1 MDFTPAQH
9 QAIHLDDNLIVT
21 AGAGSGKT
29 RVLVERYLR
38 LLTTEALQDD
48 EAAFTAV
55 ASILAITFTEKAAR
69 EMRERVQQA
78 VEKRSQDAPR
88 AERPTWEARRSAIE
102 AARIGTI
109 HSFCATLLRSHPA
122 ETGLDPHFRVLDE
135 VEALLLLAESVD
147 TALAAAVQSA
157 HSDDPDVTRQ
167 TSDLALLLAEAGR
180 EEVRTI
186 LTGMVRGGAEVRAAL
201 AHMPTTADALHAL
214 WQTWLTTTRANV
226 LVALIG
232 HLRSCAASVEL
243 DRLAAVASDQDLI
256 GKQVR
261 AVHNWLAQ
269 LPCIDVIDGVPEN
282 PTHISI
288 PDFTPIQTIKLTG
301 GSKKNWPTTTD
312 LEAAKDALR
321 VLRTA
326 YQAYQ
331 DKDLLELTFD
341 PELEQRAAR
350 IILALR
356 TLYRQA
362 VDCYTQRKEQ
372 IDALDYDDLEQ
383 RARTLL
389 EQHPQVCA
397 RWQTELRAVLVDE
410 FQDTNDEQRAIIY
423 ALMGMQNPPSAA
435 ANPSSAACAPPMLFV
450 VGDGKQSIYRFRGAD
465 VRVFRR
471 VASDIVARGGQAV
484 ALDTSFRSH
493 AMLLTWINQVS
504 TSIFARPRPLRPYE
518 IPFETLH
525 AHRPAPMHPC
535 CVEVHL
541 VTDTANAEASREAEA
556 RALVERIQALVTG
569 AAGPLVAGPQGWRTP
584 EYGDFALLFQASTV
598 FDYYEQALR
607 AAGIPFLTTAGRGYY
622 GRKEVLDL
630 IHLLRVLD
638 DPADEL
644 ALVGV
649 LRSPLFALDDGSI
662 LRLRFAHPHSLWAA
676 LMERT
681 AETPDAAYVPL
692 NFARTTLRDLHDLR
706 GRVTVVELLRAALA
720 QTGYLATISG
730 LPDGERR
737 RVNVEK
743 LLEAARRVGSG
754 GLGVFRVYLDN
765 LLQAESREG
774 EAPLEATGSVQL
786 MTVHRSKGLEF
797 PIVVLP
803 DLGRK
808 PPPQKAPW
816 LARRPYGLALQLR
829 DATGE
834 QEPTVAYQLA
844 LAEERQMEQ
853 AERERLLYVAL
864 TRARDYLLLSGP
876 AARKSGEDWL
886 SRLMCAAGWP
896 WEGGG
901 PAAGTAGCVQVF
913 YV

>member
-38 LLTTEALQDD
+38 LLTTDALQDD
-48 EAAFTAV
+48 AAAFAAV

-69 EMRERVQQA
+69 EMRERVRQA
-78 VEKRSQDAPR
+78 VEQRAQEAPR

-102 AARIGTI
+102 VARIGTI

-147 TALAAAVQSA
+147 AALAVAVQSA
-157 HSDDPDVTRQ
+157 RGDDPDVARQ
-167 TSDLALLLAEAGR
+167 TSDLALLLAEFGR
-180 EEVRTI
+180 EELRVI
-186 LTGMVRGGAEVRAAL
+186 LTDMVRGGAEVRAAL
-201 AHMPTTADALHAL
+201 THMPATVDALQAL
-214 WQTWLTTTRANV
+214 WQTWLITTRANV

-232 HLRSCAASVEL
+232 HLRSCAARVEL
-243 DRLAAVASDQDLI
+243 DRLAAIASDQDLI

-261 AVHNWLAQ
+261 AVHNWLAH
-269 LPCIDVIDGVPEN
+269 LPVVDRTDGASEN
-282 PTHISI
+282 PNYISI
-288 PDFTPIQTIKLTG
+288 PDFTPIQAIKLNG
-301 GSKKNWPTTTD
+301 GSKKNWPTAED
-312 LEAAKDALR
+312 LVAAKAALDMVR
-321 VLRTA
+321 AV
-326 YQAYQ
+326 YKDNK
-331 DKDLLELTFD
+331 DKNLLELTLD
-341 PELEQRAAR
+341 AELEQRAAQVT
-350 IILALR
+350 LSLR
-356 TLYRQA
+356 TLYMQTVA
-362 VDCYTQRKEQ
+362 CYTQRKEQ

-383 RARTLL
+383 RARALL

-397 RWQTELRAVLVDE
+397 RWQAELRAVLVDE

-423 ALMGMQNPPSAA
+423 ALTGMHHPSPAA
-435 ANPSSAACAPPMLFV
+435 DNRSSAACAPPTLFV

-465 VRVFRR
+465 VSVFRR

-493 AMLLTWINQVS
+493 AMLLTWINRVTAQV
-504 TSIFARPRPLRPYE
+504 FARPQPLRAYE
-518 IPFETLH
+518 IPFEALH
-525 AHRPAPMHPC
+525 AHRPAPPHPC
-535 CVEVHL
+535 CVELHL
-541 VTDTANAEASREAEA
+541 VTDSTSAEASRETEA
-556 RALVERIQALVTG
+556 QALAERIQVLVQGTEGALVH
-569 AAGPLVAGPQGWRTP
+569 GPQGWRIP

-598 FDYYEQALR
+598 FDHYEQALR
-607 AAGIPFLTTAGRGYY
+607 AVGIPYLTTAGRGYY

-638 DPADEL
+638 DPTDEL

-649 LRSPLFALDDGSI
+649 LRSPLFALDDATI

-676 LMERT
+676 LMQT
-681 AETPDAAYVPL
+681 AAEMPKAAYAPL
-692 NFARTTLRDLHDLR
+692 DFARTTLRDLHDLR

-754 GLGVFRVYLDN
+754 GLGVFRVYLDS

-829 DATGE
+829 DTTGE
-834 QEPTVAYQLA
+834 KVPTVAYHLA
-844 LAEERQMEQ
+844 LAEERRMEQ

-876 AARKSGEDWL
+876 APQPSGEDWL
-886 SRLMCAAGWP
+886 SRLMSAAGWR
-896 WEGGG
+896 WEDGG
-901 PAAGTAGCVQVF
+901 PAGCVRVF

>member
-48 EAAFTAV
+48 ETAFVAV
-55 ASILAITFTEKAAR
+55 ASILAITFTDKAAR

-78 VEKRSQDAPR
+78 VEQRAQEAPR

-122 ETGLDPHFRVLDE
+122 ETGLDPGFRVLDE
-135 VEALLLLAESVD
+135 VEALLLLTESVD
-147 TALAAAVQSA
+147 TAMAAAVQSA
-157 HSDDPDVTRQ
+157 YRNDPDVARQ
-167 TSDLALLLAEAGR
+167 TADLTLLLAETGR
-180 EEVRTI
+180 EELRTI

-201 AHMPTTADALHAL
+201 AHMPMTADELQVW

-226 LVALIG
+226 LAALIR

-261 AVHNWLAQ
+261 AVHDWLGQ
-269 LPCIDVIDGVPEN
+269 LPRIDVTAGGLEPA
-282 PTHISI
+282 THISL
-288 PDFTPIQTIKLTG
+288 PDFTPIQTIRLTG

-312 LEAAKDALR
+312 LEAAKDALN

-326 YQAYQ
+326 YQEYQ

-341 PELEQRAAR
+341 AELEQRAAQV
-350 IILALR
+350 ILALR
-356 TLYRQA
+356 ALYMQVVA
-362 VDCYTQRKEQ
+362 CYTQRKEQ

-383 RARTLL
+383 RARALL

-397 RWQTELRAVLVDE
+397 RWQAELRAVLVDE

-423 ALMGMQNPPSAA
+423 ALTGMHNSSPAASTPPG
-435 ANPSSAACAPPMLFV
+435 AACTPPALFV

-471 VASDIVARGGQAV
+471 VASDIVARGGRAV
-484 ALDTSFRSH
+484 TLDTSFRSH
-493 AMLLTWINQVS
+493 AMLLTWINQVAA
-504 TSIFARPRPLRPYE
+504 SIFARSRPLQAYE
-518 IPFETLH
+518 IPFEALH
-525 AHRPAPMHPC
+525 AHRPAPTHPC

-541 VTDTANAEASREAEA
+541 VTDTANAEESREVEA
-556 RALVERIQALVTG
+556 RVLVERIQALVTG
-569 AAGPLVAGPQGWRTP
+569 AEGPLVAGPQGWRAP
-584 EYGDFALLFQASTV
+584 EYGDFALLFQASTA

-607 AAGIPFLTTAGRGYY
+607 AEGIPFLTTAGRGYY

-638 DPADEL
+638 DPDDEL

-649 LRSPLFALDDGSI
+649 LRSPLFALDDGTI
-662 LRLRFAHPHSLWAA
+662 LRLRFAHPHSMWTA

-681 AETPDAAYVPL
+681 VETPDAASMPL
-692 NFARTTLRDLHDLR
+692 DFARATLRDLHDLR

-743 LLEAARRVGSG
+743 LLEVARRAGSG
-754 GLGVFRVYLDN
+754 GLGALRVYLDT
-765 LLQAESREG
+765 LLQTDSHEA

-808 PPPQKAPW
+808 PLPQKASW
-816 LARRPYGLALQLR
+816 LARRPYGLALRLR
-829 DATGE
+829 GATGE

-876 AARKSGEDWL
+876 AAKKTGEDWL
-886 SRLMCAAGWP
+886 SRLMRAAGWP
-896 WEGGG
+896 WESGG
-901 PAAGTAGCVQVF
+901 PAPGTAGCVRVF